1 MSIGPKIKKDQGIQI
16 GVIGQTKYI
25 VKESMKEFF
34 INPVHYLF
42 YGSLSATI
50 IGLLIG
56 VTFQWQLYAVVLLLG
71 VFKLFINQPKKDV
84 RSNK

>member
-1 MSIGPKIKKDQGIQI
+1 MSIGPKTKKDQGIQ
-16 GVIGQTKYI
+16 VSVVNQTKYI
-25 VKESMKEFF
+25 VKETFNSFF
-34 INPVHYLF
+34 ADPVHYLF

-71 VFKLFINQPKKDV
+71 VFKLFINQPKTK
-84 RSNK
+84 